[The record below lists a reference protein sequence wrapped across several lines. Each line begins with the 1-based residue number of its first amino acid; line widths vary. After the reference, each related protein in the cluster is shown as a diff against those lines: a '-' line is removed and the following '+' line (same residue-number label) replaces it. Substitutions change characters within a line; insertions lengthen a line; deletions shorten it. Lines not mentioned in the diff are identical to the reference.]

1 MRVKPEIDP
10 GRARGVFIRREEQP
24 EIVAK
29 YLQYKLKLAGC
40 ALDKTFRGQLG
51 WPEMKIYLDGK
62 FVDDADAKISVFD
75 HGLLYGDGV
84 FEGIRLYGGNIFRL
98 DEHLERLE
106 YSAKAILL
114 QMPLTRAE
122 LVEATCETCRQNKL
136 SDAYIRL
143 VITRGVGDLGLAPWL
158 CPKPTVFIIAS
169 KISLYPQEHYDNG
182 LNIVTVP
189 TRRINPAALPPTI
202 KSLNY
207 LNNILGKIEAKQF
220 GALEAI
226 MLNDQG
232 YVAECTADN
241 IFIVHKGEIIT
252 PAASQGALKGITR
265 GTIVDVAR
273 DLGIPLRESNMT
285 RYDVW
290 CADECFL
297 TGTGAEVIPVVKLDG
312 REIGTGKPGAI
323 TQRVLASFKQRVLTE
338 GTRI

>member
-1 MRVKPEIDP
+1 
-10 GRARGVFIRREEQP
+10 
-24 EIVAK
+24 
-29 YLQYKLKLAGC
+29 
-40 ALDKTFRGQLG
+40 
-51 WPEMKIYLDGK
+51 MKIYLDGK
-62 FVDDADAKISVFD
+62 FVDEADAKVSVFD

-84 FEGIRLYGGNIFRL
+84 FEGIRLYGGNVFRL

-114 QMPLTRAE
+114 NLPLTREQMAF
-122 LVEATCETCRQNKL
+122 ATCETCRQNGL
-136 SDAYIRL
+136 TDAYIRL
-143 VITRGVGDLGLAPWL
+143 VVTRGVGDLGLSPWL
-158 CPKPTVFIIAS
+158 CPKPSMFIIAS
-169 KISLYPQEHYDNG
+169 KISLYPKEHYDNG
-182 LNIVTVP
+182 LAIVTVP

-252 PAASQGALKGITR
+252 PAASQGALKGVTR
-265 GTIVDVAR
+265 STVIDIAKE
-273 DLGIPLRESNMT
+273 LGAPLREVNMT

-290 CADECFL
+290 AADECFL

-312 REIGTGKPGAI
+312 REIGAGKPGPM
-323 TQRVLASFKQRVLTE
+323 TQRVLASFRKRVLTE

>member
-1 MRVKPEIDP
+1 
-10 GRARGVFIRREEQP
+10 
-24 EIVAK
+24 
-29 YLQYKLKLAGC
+29 
-40 ALDKTFRGQLG
+40 
-51 WPEMKIYLDGK
+51 MKIYLDGK
-62 FVDDADAKISVFD
+62 FVDEADAKVSVFD

-98 DEHLERLE
+98 EEHLERLE

-114 QMPLTRAE
+114 QIPLTRE
-122 LVEATCETCRQNKL
+122 QLSWATCETCRQNNL
-136 SDAYIRL
+136 EDAYIRL
-143 VITRGVGDLGLAPWL
+143 VVTRGVGDLGLAPWL

-169 KISLYPQEHYDNG
+169 RISLYPKEHYDNG
-182 LNIVTVP
+182 LAIVTVP

-207 LNNILGKIEAKQF
+207 MNNILGKIEAKQF

-241 IFIVHKGEIIT
+241 VFIVHKGELIT

-265 GTIVDVAR
+265 STIIDIGKTL
-273 DLGIPLRESNMT
+273 DLPVREADMT
-285 RYDVW
+285 RYDIW

-297 TGTGAEVIPVVKLDG
+297 TGSGAEVIPVVKLDG
-312 REIGTGKPGAI
+312 RVIGEGIPGPI
-323 TQRVLASFKQRVLTE
+323 TQRIMSSFRQRVRVE